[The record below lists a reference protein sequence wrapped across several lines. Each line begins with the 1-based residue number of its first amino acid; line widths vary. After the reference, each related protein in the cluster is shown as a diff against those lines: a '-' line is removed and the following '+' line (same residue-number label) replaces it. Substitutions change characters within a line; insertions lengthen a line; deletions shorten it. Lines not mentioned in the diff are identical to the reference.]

1 MIICK
6 TPRELGIMREAG
18 RIVALTHE
26 ELKSTLNQESRQKN
40 WIKLPNVLLRSR
52 VQSHLLRGIMGFAG
66 AFAYQLMKNSF
77 TAFLATGC

>member
-26 ELKSTLNQESRQKN
+26 ELKKHIKPGISTKELDQIAERF
-40 WIKLPNVLLRSR
+40 IKK
-52 VQSHLLRGIMGFAG
+52 QGAIHLLRGIMGFAG

-77 TAFLATGC
+77 TAYLAAGC